1 MQISFHASEYL
12 IGALGSNP
20 LDGDIIAEC
29 FCASLS
35 YLCLTKYLPVPVF
48 NCQVVLR
55 FDTLSIFLLNF
66 DVTLK
71 FSTLTYFYI
80 NCTYE
85 KILKSS
91 LSVQKFNEI
100 SDTHLVDMI
109 RQK

>member
-1 MQISFHASEYL
+1 MVRYGTVPVRKASNSEPVPVL
-12 IGALGSNP
+12 
-20 LDGDIIAEC
+20 
-29 FCASLS
+29 
-35 YLCLTKYLPVPVF
+35 VPVF